1 MKKVKGIVIVIVI
14 AAAIFGI
21 LVAIERNAVNQYE
34 RVEMAVAVKEVP
46 KGTKLTE
53 ENVGEYF
60 EMRKCDASL
69 NTQYNI
75 KELGELEGKY
85 LNRQI
90 YANTIVHAYDFSD
103 SDFKNEAIK
112 EKVLVSFGVGS
123 LADSLSGTL
132 RMGDV
137 VNIYVVHAQTGEI
150 SSLTGY
156 PVIIEEAFDSS
167 GILIGAGDKTSIATN
182 FNISVDKSDES
193 AFYEIIATGNV
204 KVVKVDEY

>member
-1 MKKVKGIVIVIVI
+1 MKKVKGILIVIVI

-21 LVAIERNAVNQYE
+21 LVAVEKNAVSKYE

-53 ENVGEYF
+53 ENVSEYF

-69 NTQYNI
+69 DTQYNI
-75 KELGELEGKY
+75 KELGELEGRY
-85 LNRQI
+85 SSRQI
-90 YANTIVHAYDFSD
+90 YADTIVHAYDFSD
-103 SDFKNEAIK
+103 SDFKNESVK
-112 EKVLVSFGVGS
+112 EKVMVSFGVGS

-137 VNIYVVHAQTGEI
+137 VNIYVVNAQTGEI
-150 SSLTGY
+150 SALTEY
-156 PVIIEEAFDSS
+156 AVIIEEAFDSS

-182 FNISVDKSDES
+182 FNIGVDKQDES
-193 AFYEIIATGNV
+193 AFYEMMATGNV

>member
-1 MKKVKGIVIVIVI
+1 MKKAKGILIIIVI

-21 LVAIERNAVNQYE
+21 LIAVEKNAVSKYE
-34 RVEMAVAVKEVP
+34 RVDMAVAVKEVP

-60 EMRKCDASL
+60 EIRKCDASL
-69 NTQYNI
+69 DTQYNI
-75 KELGELEGKY
+75 KELSELEGKY

-90 YANTIVHAYDFSD
+90 YGNTIIHTYDFSD

-137 VNIYVVHAQTGEI
+137 VNLYVVNAQTGE
-150 SSLTGY
+150 SSALTKY
-156 PVIIEEAFDSS
+156 SVIIEEAFDSS

-182 FNISVDKSDES
+182 FNISVDKLDES
-193 AFYEIIATGNV
+193 VFYEMMATGNV